1 MRISDWSSDVCSS
14 DLLADIDMPTLVIP
28 GMDERHPQALAEQ
41 LARLL
46 TQGKLA
52 AAAMSG
58 SIMTAEDFARCLAHA
73 IQEFLNGLPP
83 LPAARSEEHT
93 SELRPL
99 MRNSYAACTLN
110 KKTTTN

>member
-1 MRISDWSSDVCSS
+1 
-14 DLLADIDMPTLVIP
+14 MPTLVIP

-46 TQGKLA
+46 PQGKLA

-58 SIMTAEDFARCLAHA
+58 SIVTAEDFARCLAPA

-83 LPAARSEEHT
+83 LPTASASST
-93 SELRPL
+93 
-99 MRNSYAACTLN
+99 
-110 KKTTTN
+110 

>member
-1 MRISDWSSDVCSS
+1 
-14 DLLADIDMPTLVIP
+14 MPTLVIP

-46 TQGKLA
+46 PQGKLA

-58 SIMTAEDFARCLAHA
+58 PIVTAEDFARCLAPA

-83 LPAARSEEHT
+83 LPEASASSTRSEEHT
-93 SELRPL
+93 SELQTL
-99 MRNSYAACTLN
+99 MRISYDVFCLKK
-110 KKTTTN
+110 KKTHPTDNDIT